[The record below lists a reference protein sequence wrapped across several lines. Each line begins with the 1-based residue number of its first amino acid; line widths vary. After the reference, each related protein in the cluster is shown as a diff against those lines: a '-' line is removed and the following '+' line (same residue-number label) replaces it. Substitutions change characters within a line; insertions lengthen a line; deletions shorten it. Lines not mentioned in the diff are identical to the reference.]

1 MTKLLGVGMMLVGIG
16 MFGCVST
23 QSKSTIPAS
32 AVKVSK
38 STRAGCTRV
47 SDLTVTCGT
56 KKEVKGA
63 VQEKASR
70 IGANYVQLK
79 SLTVGTVTGRYK
91 VRGVAFLC
99 KM

>member
-1 MTKLLGVGMMLVGIG
+1 MLIGIG
-16 MFGCVST
+16 LFGCAST
-23 QSKSTIPAS
+23 QPKTAIAAN

-38 STRAGCTRV
+38 TERSGCTRV
-47 SDLTVTCGT
+47 SNLTVTCGS
-56 KKEVKGA
+56 KQEVKGA
-63 VQEKASR
+63 FQEKASR

-79 SLTVGTVTGRYK
+79 SLSVVTLTGRYK